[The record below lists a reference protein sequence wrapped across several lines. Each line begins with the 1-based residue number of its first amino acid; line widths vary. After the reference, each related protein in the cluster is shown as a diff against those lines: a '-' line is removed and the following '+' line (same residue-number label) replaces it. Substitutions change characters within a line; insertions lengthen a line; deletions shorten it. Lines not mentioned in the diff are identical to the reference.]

1 MQSAQ
6 VLAESEAGVCL
17 SDVTMLLAV
26 ELSEDVGVRALVMR
40 CELTSLTGML
50 DTPIST
56 AMNQQALG
64 KIR

>member
-6 VLAESEAGVCL
+6 VLAESEASVCL
-17 SDVTMLLAV
+17 SDVTMLFAV
-26 ELSEDVGVRALVMR
+26 ELSEDVSVLVLVMR

-64 KIR
+64 KMR